1 MFTEILKDL
10 KTSEIDKLKTAL
22 NKKEISGLIK
32 QINYI
37 NYNLLYNK
45 DRKLKAINKDMLI
58 VFKTRDF
65 INKIKGKERNVYLSN
80 KFKLELLEQLKKE
93 KSLSKLTPI
102 SLDKQLNMIYN
113 ISNNR
118 KMDIIKSIKLKF

>member
-1 MFTEILKDL
+1 MFLLSAILFWL
-10 KTSEIDKLKTAL
+10 IAIGHFWTIAL
-22 NKKEISGLIK
+22 
-32 QINYI
+32 Y
-37 NYNLLYNK
+37 
-45 DRKLKAINKDMLI
+45 
-58 VFKTRDF
+58 KTRSSILWSVRIII
-65 INKIKGKERNVYLSN
+65 INKIKGKERDVYLSN

>member
-1 MFTEILKDL
+1 M
-10 KTSEIDKLKTAL
+10 KTSEIDKLKIAL